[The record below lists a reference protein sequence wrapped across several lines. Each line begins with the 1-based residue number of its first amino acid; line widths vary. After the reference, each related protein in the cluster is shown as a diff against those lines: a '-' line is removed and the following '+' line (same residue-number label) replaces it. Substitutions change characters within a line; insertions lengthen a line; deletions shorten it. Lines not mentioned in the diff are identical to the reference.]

1 MVWSGN
7 DFQLCLQLPYWV
19 GFVFTEVLL
28 EFCSSFARASARVFA
43 MIQLFSIAVTGK
55 LFHGALQTWLYALL
69 PLSAAEIKVR
79 EVCPRRPN
87 LNFLYQE
94 M

>member
-1 MVWSGN
+1 
-7 DFQLCLQLPYWV
+7 
-19 GFVFTEVLL
+19 
-28 EFCSSFARASARVFA
+28 